1 MGIDDRDYMKGEY
14 WERQGKKAPSRW
26 SFNKAERDAARK
38 AAEDPPGGASRVG
51 ENTSFDQYDRTAA
64 AGFSRIRNQPR
75 GQHGRTTSKQTLRHV
90 STGTRRFA
98 AWAIPILCLA
108 TYVIPILAD
117 LRRGGWLPD
126 TEPGIPF
133 PETGSVSVASDLPMK
148 IVRSQLTVVTSDSNA
163 VVQLVHPETERHVIS
178 VFVAANSEVTI
189 PAPVGIWRMRVIE
202 GQKWHGN
209 AKFFGPNTQYET
221 VAELMDF
228 GHSRGNGIDLH
239 RRIDGNLKTRQML
252 VGPEPL

>member
-38 AAEDPPGGASRVG
+38 AAEDPPGGAIRVG
-51 ENTSFDQYDRTAA
+51 ENTSFAQYDRTAA
-64 AGFSRIRNQPR
+64 AGFSRIRTQPR